1 MVTVLLLNYKRV
13 ENLPIILDALKN
25 QTVECKIFLWNN
37 GEEEFND
44 PRLDLVINSSKNLK
58 CWARWSM
65 ASYANTPYVMSHDDD
80 LVLSSPDSLQ
90 SLIDTMEENYEA
102 GRAIGFNGVK
112 LGKDLSYY
120 PTEQQKSIRKV
131 GITVGAKHHKFP
143 KKNTRVDILKGRLIF
158 FKTADLKRV
167 PMHIEPE
174 EDIDDIFISS
184 YLAKRSRKHH
194 IVTSALNGKVEELK
208 GGAESM
214 ALSQRENWEDY
225 RTIAAKKYFKHS

>member
-13 ENLPIILDALKN
+13 ENIPIIIDALKN

-37 GEEEFND
+37 AEEEFKD
-44 PRLDLVINSSKNLK
+44 PRLDLVVHSSKNLK

-65 ASYANTPYVMSHDDD
+65 ASYAETPYVMSHDDD

-90 SLIDTMEENYEA
+90 SLIDTMEQNYVP

-112 LGKDLSYY
+112 LGNDLSYY
-120 PTEQQKSIRKV
+120 PTDRQKSIRKI

-143 KKNTRVDILKGRLIF
+143 NKNTFVDILKGRLIF
-158 FKTADLKRV
+158 FKAADLERI

-184 YLAKRSRKHH
+184 YLAQRNREHH
-194 IVTSALNGKVEELK
+194 IVTSALNNKVEELT
-208 GGAESM
+208 GGSEPM
-214 ALSQRENWEDY
+214 ALSQQSNWENY
-225 RTIAAKKYFKHS
+225 RTQAAKKYFKNT